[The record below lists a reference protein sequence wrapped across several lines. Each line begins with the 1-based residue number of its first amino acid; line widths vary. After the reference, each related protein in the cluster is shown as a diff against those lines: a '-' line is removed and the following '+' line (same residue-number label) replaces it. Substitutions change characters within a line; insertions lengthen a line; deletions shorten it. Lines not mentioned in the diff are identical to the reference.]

1 MKKNGFVS
9 RIILPKQTCRL
20 MAAPPYM
27 KVNCCA
33 PLALSQLPS
42 KIFHSKLK
50 KKFQRFLTAELLFL
64 ADFLFDFFCL
74 HDTFGQLL
82 HFIQKAFCLSIKS
95 IVVGRIVQ
103 FSFQFIQYF
112 F

>member
-1 MKKNGFVS
+1 MKKNGFVI
-9 RIILPKQTCRL
+9 RIILPKRTCRL
-20 MAAPPYM
+20 TAASPYM
-27 KVNCCA
+27 KFSCGA
-33 PLALSQLPS
+33 PLALLQLTS
-42 KIFHSKLK
+42 KTFHSKLK

-74 HDTFGQLL
+74 HDTFDQLL